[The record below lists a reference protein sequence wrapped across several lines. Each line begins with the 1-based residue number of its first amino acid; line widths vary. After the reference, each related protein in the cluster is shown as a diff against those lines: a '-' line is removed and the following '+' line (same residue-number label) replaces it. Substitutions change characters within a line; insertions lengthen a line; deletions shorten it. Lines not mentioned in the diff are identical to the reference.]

1 MMSVREAARAMGI
14 SPTSVRLLMR
24 RGELPYHRP
33 TRGRVVLSEA
43 DVAAHLER
51 TRHQGISPAVPLR
64 RVSLDPGTKA
74 FGRRM

>member
-1 MMSVREAARAMGI
+1 MLSVREAALALGI

-33 TRGRVVLSEA
+33 TRGRVVIAEA

-51 TRHQGISPAVPLR
+51 TRFDLSPAPPPKPATPR
-64 RVSLDPGTKA
+64 RYRCEIL
-74 FGRRM
+74 

>member
-1 MMSVREAARAMGI
+1 MMSVREAAVALGI

-33 TRGRVVLSEA
+33 TRGRVVIAEA

-64 RVSLDPGTKA
+64 RVSLDPGTRP
-74 FGRRM
+74 FGRMR

>member
-1 MMSVREAARAMGI
+1 VLSVKTAAAALGI

-43 DVAAHLER
+43 DVEAHLER
-51 TRHQGISPAVPLR
+51 TRSDVSPESPPKRPPVR
-64 RVSLDPGTKA
+64 RYRCEIL
-74 FGRRM
+74 